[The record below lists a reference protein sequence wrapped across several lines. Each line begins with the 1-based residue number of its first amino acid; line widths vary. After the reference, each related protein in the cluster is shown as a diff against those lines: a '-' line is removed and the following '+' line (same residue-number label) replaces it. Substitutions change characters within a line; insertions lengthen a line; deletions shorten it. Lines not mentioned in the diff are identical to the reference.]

1 MPRKVRERVLGI
13 SGGTDELRQNPANKA
28 TLDVPR
34 GKLFLVDKLRSASS
48 VSNLRM

>member
-1 MPRKVRERVLGI
+1 MPRKVRERVLGT
-13 SGGTDELRQNPANKA
+13 SGGIDELCRNPANKA

-34 GKLFLVDKLRSASS
+34 GKPFLVDKLGSASS